1 MDSETAIQLLE
12 AQRQVWDHSFAY
24 IKTMAVQ
31 SAMELDIPS
40 VVQSH
45 GKPITV
51 GELGSAL
58 KIAPARTPFLARL
71 MRMLAHMGYFV
82 ENLKDGDDETATSYS
97 ATLMCGFLVKDS
109 PFNAATWFLLANDP
123 IAVDPWRS
131 FGAWIRQPPAASVA
145 GDFPFTHAHK
155 GKKLYEVC
163 RDVPRIAKMMNE
175 GIGRD
180 IWLFSKA
187 LLAKCGSHFQGLE
200 SIVDVAGHTGTIS
213 EDLAEAFPGIHCIV
227 FDLAQVVSPAGDVF
241 QEIPPADAVFLK
253 WVLCDWSDESCVKI
267 LKQAKEA
274 VTSSN
279 SGGKVMI
286 VEMVAGHQSCSDREA
301 TGTLLYLDMV
311 IMMTVEG
318 KVRTEPQFAKLFSEA
333 GFASYTIT
341 PVCGLRVLIELYP

>member
-12 AQRQVWDHSFAY
+12 AQRQVWDHSYAY

-31 SAMELDIPS
+31 SAMELDIPG

-51 GELGSAL
+51 RELGSAP
-58 KIAPARTPFLARL
+58 KIAPARIPFLARL

-131 FGAWIRQPPAASVA
+131 FGAWIRQPPAAAGV
-145 GDFPFTHAHK
+145 GDFPFTHAHN

-180 IWLFSKA
+180 ISGCSARPCWPSV
-187 LLAKCGSHFQGLE
+187 GPTS
-200 SIVDVAGHTGTIS
+200 T
-213 EDLAEAFPGIHCIV
+213 
-227 FDLAQVVSPAGDVF
+227 VSSRS
-241 QEIPPADAVFLK
+241 
-253 WVLCDWSDESCVKI
+253 W
-267 LKQAKEA
+267 
-274 VTSSN
+274 T
-279 SGGKVMI
+279 
-286 VEMVAGHQSCSDREA
+286 
-301 TGTLLYLDMV
+301 
-311 IMMTVEG
+311 
-318 KVRTEPQFAKLFSEA
+318 
-333 GFASYTIT
+333 
-341 PVCGLRVLIELYP
+341 